1 MASRANVQAE
11 LDLVRVLST
20 SAPATVAK
28 GWTRRWVFTFLLF
41 LLPLCTSPASLIQG
55 GSQGDVLLPPAGAI
69 GRVELVMAAARQDA
83 AFLGY
88 TASAKGFRKG
98 SKAFLKRY
106 FKCISG
112 LNAPDNPVS
121 WGFQHILLGL
131 THFPFQFCRSPQN
144 QLDSLEEQII

>member
-1 MASRANVQAE
+1 MS
-11 LDLVRVLST
+11 LY
-20 SAPATVAK
+20 
-28 GWTRRWVFTFLLF
+28 
-41 LLPLCTSPASLIQG
+41 LPFIPSSSVCTSPASLIQG
-55 GSQGDVLLPPAGAI
+55 GSRGDVLLPPAGAI

-144 QLDSLEEQII
+144 QLDGLEEQII